1 MNAKTR
7 NPLALEDP
15 RQRFDAVCQWI
26 DDHLDESIGWQTLIE
41 NSGLDYQAL
50 QSMFF
55 QYEST
60 TAMMW
65 IRKRRETHAPMVLA
79 RKPLSIASRKKI
91 H

>member
-1 MNAKTR
+1 MKTKMR
-7 NPLALEDP
+7 NPLALDDP
-15 RQRFDAVCQWI
+15 RQRFDAVCRWI

-55 QYEST
+55 EYEST

-65 IRKRRETHAPMVLA
+65 IRQRREAIAPASL
-79 RKPLSIASRKKI
+79 RRRPLSIAGRNKV